1 MIDVDGSVCGY
12 FEGAE
17 LGHSIGWMDVR
28 RGWYGVFIFNNL
40 RMDSSWGPPR
50 IMITRATPDE
60 DYVNT
65 NCINTKTLYYISNTS
80 WSWLTW
86 TWDHMRWHWC
96 TDGQSNTSYHFL
108 YWVLLTSFIPPTAG
122 DHKLSRAT
130 EEDVDISVGAAQ
142 KTREWSIESFMKIH
156 GLGVWLWWIGRS
168 WGSEVLDTSNGSL
181 ALPILEIYRN
191 RCGKIFYWTHTNDV
205 RQLGKQDHWLLY
217 RG

>member
-80 WSWLTW
+80 WSCLTW
-86 TWDHMRWHWC
+86 AWDHMRWHWC

-108 YWVLLTSFIPPTAG
+108 YWPLSFPQRQAIINSLEQLRRMWTFPSGLLRRLVSDRSNLLWKFTDSEC
-122 DHKLSRAT
+122 DSDEL
-130 EEDVDISVGAAQ
+130 AALG
-142 KTREWSIESFMKIH
+142 
-156 GLGVWLWWIGRS
+156 GLKSWIL
-168 WGSEVLDTSNGSL
+168 VMV
-181 ALPILEIYRN
+181 P
-191 RCGKIFYWTHTNDV
+191 
-205 RQLGKQDHWLLY
+205 
-217 RG
+217 